1 MVGRIEKLILPDE
14 GISDDGDVNFET
26 LDTVGI
32 GGLDTYYECKRIA
45 RYEYARADSEIKK
58 ID

>member
-1 MVGRIEKLILPDE
+1 MGA
-14 GISDDGDVNFET
+14 GGT

-45 RYEYARADSEIKK
+45 RYKYARADSEINK